1 MDPAFWTA
9 LLLSFQVALLASL
22 LLLLLGV
29 PLAWVL
35 AFRAFPGKVL
45 VESLFLL
52 PLVLPPTVLGFYLLL
67 FLGSDGPLFR
77 LLGVSLAFRFEGLV
91 LASLVFSLPFAL
103 TAYREAFLALD
114 PQPPGGGPHPGGAQ
128 GPDPG
133 PGGPPPGLA
142 RPPLGD
148 PSGLR
153 QDPGEFGVLL
163 MVGGSIPGKTQ
174 VVSVYLYDLVQALRF
189 AEAMRASLVLL
200 ALSFLLILGVRLL
213 ERRWRTWRST
223 TG

>member
-1 MDPAFWTA
+1 MEPAFWTA

-29 PLAWVL
+29 PLAWTL
-35 AFRAFPGKVL
+35 AFRPFPGKVFL
-45 VESLFLL
+45 ESIVLL

-67 FLGSDGPLFR
+67 FLAPEGPLFR
-77 LLGVSLAFRFEGLV
+77 LTGLAWAFRFEGLV
-91 LASLVFSLPFAL
+91 FSSLVFSLPFAL

-114 PQPPGGGPHPGGAQ
+114 PNLLEVARTLGVSRARIWTQVVLPLVW
-128 GPDPG
+128 
-133 PGGPPPGLA
+133 PGL
-142 RPPLGD
+142 L
-148 PSGLR
+148 SGTLLAFAKIL
-153 QDPGEFGVLL
+153 GEFGVLL

-189 AEAMRASLVLL
+189 AEALRASLVLL
-200 ALSFLLILGVRLL
+200 ALSFALILSVRLL
-213 ERRWRTWRST
+213 ERRWRAWRSA

>member
-1 MDPAFWTA
+1 MDTAFWTA

-103 TAYREAFLALD
+103 TAYREAFLVLD
-114 PQPPGGGPHPGGAQ
+114 PNLLEVARTLGA
-128 GPDPG
+128 PRARILARVVLPLVW
-133 PGGPPPGLA
+133 PGL
-142 RPPLGD
+142 L
-148 PSGLR
+148 SGTLLAFAKIL
-153 QDPGEFGVLL
+153 GEFGVLL

>member
-1 MDPAFWTA
+1 MEPAFWTA

-29 PLAWVL
+29 PLAWTL
-35 AFRAFPGKVL
+35 AFRPFPGKVFL
-45 VESLFLL
+45 ESIVLL

-67 FLGSDGPLFR
+67 FLAPEGPLFR
-77 LLGVSLAFRFEGLV
+77 LTGLAWAFRFEGLV
-91 LASLVFSLPFAL
+91 FSSLVFSLPFAL

-114 PQPPGGGPHPGGAQ
+114 PNLLEVARTLGISRARIWTQVVLPLVW
-128 GPDPG
+128 
-133 PGGPPPGLA
+133 PGL
-142 RPPLGD
+142 L
-148 PSGLR
+148 SGTLLAFAKIL
-153 QDPGEFGVLL
+153 GEFGVLL

-189 AEAMRASLVLL
+189 AEALRASLVLL
-200 ALSFLLILGVRLL
+200 ALSFALILSVRLL
-213 ERRWRTWRST
+213 ERRWRAWRSA